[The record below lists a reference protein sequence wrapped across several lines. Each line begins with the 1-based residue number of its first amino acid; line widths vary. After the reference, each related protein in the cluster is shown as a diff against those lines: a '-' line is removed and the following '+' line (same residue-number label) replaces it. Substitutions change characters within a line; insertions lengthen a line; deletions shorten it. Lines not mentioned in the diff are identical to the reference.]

1 MGWANDGAEDL
12 FTAMQDELFDV
23 KSNEWIAPLY
33 GRTGE
38 MAISLATIHAAGRD
52 LEVVDAEAMA
62 WGRDVARWSADQMIV
77 MADENM
83 AENAHAGLGN
93 RVIKFMKDA
102 GGRPVERRQFQQAL
116 RRGLKVKELTDV
128 LDTLVEASAIEALA
142 PAKGAAEPG
151 GAGGRPAS
159 TPRYR
164 LARK

>member
-23 KSNEWIAPLY
+23 KSNEEIAPLY

-38 MAISLATIHAAGRD
+38 MAIRLATIHAAGRD

-93 RVIKFMKDA
+93 RVIKFTKDA

-116 RRGLKVKELTDV
+116 RRGL
-128 LDTLVEASAIEALA
+128 
-142 PAKGAAEPG
+142 
-151 GAGGRPAS
+151 R
-159 TPRYR
+159 
-164 LARK
+164 